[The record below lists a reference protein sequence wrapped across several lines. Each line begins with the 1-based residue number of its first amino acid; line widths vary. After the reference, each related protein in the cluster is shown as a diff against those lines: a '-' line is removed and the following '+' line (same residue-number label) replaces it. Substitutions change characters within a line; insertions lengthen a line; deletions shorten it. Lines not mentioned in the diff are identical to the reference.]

1 MMAFADV
8 VGHRRPLQIIRGV
21 IEKGR
26 VHHAYLFTGME
37 GIGKRLVA
45 LNMAKALNCA
55 AQAGDACDH
64 CRSCQLID
72 KGIHPD
78 IILINP
84 TGESIKIEQIRELER
99 SIAFKPYEARWRVIL
114 IDGAEQ
120 LTRDAANALLKTLEE
135 PPPRTM
141 IILAALAV
149 AGLPATVPS
158 RCQRIRFSPL
168 SPEEVK
174 KVLLDRLTAEEI
186 NMLAPLA
193 GGSPG
198 RALQMDSE
206 EIKKVQGLVVSALS
220 SSLNRRLQLAHELA
234 HEGGR
239 GKLFLEI
246 LEGWLRDL
254 IIYQETREE
263 QMLLNRDL
271 QAEIKKVTPGRQTE
285 GLLRDFWSV
294 HEIRRGIEAHG
305 NLQLSLESALLGIG
319 GS

>member
-1 MMAFADV
+1 MAFVDV
-8 VGHRRPLQIIRGV
+8 VGHQRPLQILRRV

-55 AQAGDACDH
+55 DQAGEACDH

-78 IILINP
+78 LNIINP

-114 IDGAEQ
+114 IDGAERM
-120 LTRDAANALLKTLEE
+120 TREAANALLKTLEE
-135 PPPRTM
+135 PPPWTTV
-141 IILAALAV
+141 ILV
-149 AGLPATVPS
+149 ATAIEGLPPTVPS

-174 KVLLDRLTAEEI
+174 KVLRERLSAEEI
-186 NMLAPLA
+186 NMFAPLA

-206 EIKKVQGLVVSALS
+206 EIKRVKGLLVSVLS
-220 SSLNRRLQLAHELA
+220 PSLIRRLHIARELA
-234 HEGGR
+234 HEEGR
-239 GKLFLEI
+239 GRLFLEI

-254 IIYQETREE
+254 IIYQETRAE

-271 QAEIKKVTPGRQTE
+271 LDEVKKVAPGQQTE
-285 GLLRDFWSV
+285 VLLRDFWSL
-294 HEIRRGIEAHG
+294 HEIQRGIEAHG